1 MEITQIIKR
10 DYETS
15 PFVLNKISN
24 AIEKAMISVGNG
36 TKEDANTIS
45 VNVLQT
51 LLERKGR
58 DHKYLP
64 TVEEVQDLVEDKLM
78 ESAFHDV
85 AKAYILY
92 RDEQARSR
100 KTNIFEKRIN
110 LKPYE
115 YPQLND
121 YVDAIR
127 HSYWIHTEF
136 NFTSDIQDFKT
147 RLIIHFFIKN
157 NQYIHILIVD
167 DEPKAIQSLI
177 WELSS
182 FSKEIEVIASYT
194 NPNEALNF
202 LEKHAPDCLFLD
214 VQMPTMG
221 GFQFLEQLTNIDF
234 AVVIT
239 TAYDEYA
246 IKALKHEAI
255 DYLLKPIDSDDL
267 RESIDK
273 IKKHSDRT
281 INSIKLERMLS
292 NFNSQFDKKR
302 ITVNTDGKL
311 LFLDLDDIIYIES
324 DGNYSTIYL
333 QDQKKLLLLKN

>member
-1 MEITQIIKR
+1 M
-10 DYETS
+10 
-15 PFVLNKISN
+15 L
-24 AIEKAMISVGNG
+24 KAV
-36 TKEDANTIS
+36 
-45 VNVLQT
+45 
-51 LLERKGR
+51 
-58 DHKYLP
+58 
-64 TVEEVQDLVEDKLM
+64 
-78 ESAFHDV
+78 
-85 AKAYILY
+85 
-92 RDEQARSR
+92 
-100 KTNIFEKRIN
+100 
-110 LKPYE
+110 
-115 YPQLND
+115 
-121 YVDAIR
+121 
-127 HSYWIHTEF
+127 
-136 NFTSDIQDFKT
+136 
-147 RLIIHFFIKN
+147 
-157 NQYIHILIVD
+157 IVD

-333 QDQKKLLLLKN
+333 QDQKKIVVTKKLKEVDAMLPEHYFFRIHNSYIINLNKIKAFIKNEGYVIMDSNHKIPVARQRKSDFLEKL